1 MYGLQAIP
9 LLDHLY
15 NVRANALLSY
25 WEPCVTCAIDMIR
38 LTDDYVTTPMH
49 LSICIMLYAL
59 ASNNV
64 HNRLTNEV
72 CAVTEI

>member
-1 MYGLQAIP
+1 M
-9 LLDHLY
+9 
-15 NVRANALLSY
+15 
-25 WEPCVTCAIDMIR
+25 TCAIDMIR
-38 LTDDYVTTPMH
+38 LTDDYMTTPMH